1 MNRPIFSG
9 HETFRCKTHW
19 LKRGYDFIR
28 GKGNFNA
35 EDAVVHLGVGKNMVS
50 SIKYWMKAFGF
61 IDANNTPAGIADYLL
76 DDDSGVDPFFED
88 IGTLWLLHFSLI
100 NEDYATIYKKTFIDF
115 HRQRNEIEKT
125 KLQNFIKAT
134 CFEGAYVNLYNES
147 TVKKDVDVLFHN
159 YCGVNK
165 ENIEEQNTLLLPLNL
180 IRIGTDKDTWIFN
193 YINQNS
199 VPAQMFLYAIVKTK
213 ETGTS
218 SVPFELLQKLSLIF
232 CMDNN
237 ELVDI
242 VNRVCSLYPSEI
254 IFSDNSGIKELQ
266 FRREFNEIEI
276 LDSYYGQ

>member
-19 LKRGYDFIR
+19 LKRGYDFICN
-28 GKGNFNA
+28 GGNFNA
-35 EDAVVHLGVGKNMVS
+35 EDAVVCLGVGKNMVS

-61 IDANNTPAGIADYLL
+61 IDANNTLTNIARYLL
-76 DDDSGVDPFFED
+76 DDDLGVDPFFED
-88 IGTLWLLHFSLI
+88 IGTLWLLHLNLI

-115 HRQRNEIEKT
+115 HRQRNEIEKP

-134 CFEGAYVNLYNES
+134 CFDGAYANLYNES
-147 TVKKDVDVLFHN
+147 TIKKDVDVLLHN
-159 YCGVNK
+159 YCGVGK
-165 ENIEEQNTLLLPLNL
+165 DNIEEQNTLLLPLNL
-180 IRIGTDKDTWIFN
+180 IRIGADKETWIFN
-193 YINQNS
+193 YTNQNS
-199 VPAQMFLYAIVKTK
+199 VPAQMFLYAIIKTK
-213 ETGTS
+213 EEGTC

-242 VNRVCSLYPSEI
+242 INKVCLLYPSEI

-276 LDSYYGQ
+276 LDIYYRQ

>member
-28 GKGNFNA
+28 DNGSFNA
-35 EDAVVHLGVGKNMVS
+35 EDAVVRLGVGKNMVS

-61 IDANNTPAGIADYLL
+61 IDASNSATHIARYLL
-76 DDDSGVDPFFED
+76 NDDSGKDPFFED
-88 IGTLWLLHFSLI
+88 MGTLWLLHFSLI
-100 NEDYATIYKKTFIDF
+100 NEDYATIYRKTFLDF
-115 HRQRNEIEKT
+115 HRQRNEIEKS

-134 CFEGAYVNLYNES
+134 CFDGVYASQYNES
-147 TVKKDVDVLFHN
+147 TIKKDVDVLIHN
-159 YCGVNK
+159 YYGVGK

-180 IRIGTDKDTWIFN
+180 IRAGAERETWIFN

-199 VPAQMFLYAIVKTK
+199 VPAEMFLYAIIKSK
-213 ETGTS
+213 AAAS
-218 SVPFELLQKLSLIF
+218 FSVPFELLQKLALIF

-237 ELVDI
+237 ELVEI
-242 VNRVCSLYPSEI
+242 INRVCALYPLEI

-266 FRREFNEIEI
+266 FKRKFDEIEI
-276 LDSYYGQ
+276 LDSYYRQ